1 MSRKRTTVFVNSLR
15 DLDLS
20 EIKMPMAVIYDSPK
34 DFPDMY
40 LCRIWEGAG
49 CHPTTA
55 AMQKNSLDEMREDI
69 AAAGF
74 TVKIPRSPNDDP
86 VILETWMR

>member
-1 MSRKRTTVFVNSLR
+1 MSRKSTTVFVNSLR

-55 AMQKNSLDEMREDI
+55 TMQKNSLDEMREDI

-86 VILETWMR
+86 VILETWMK

>member
-1 MSRKRTTVFVNSLR
+1 M

-20 EIKMPMAVIYDSPK
+20 VIKIPMAVVYDRPK

-55 AMQKNSLDEMREDI
+55 ATQRASLEELREDI
-69 AAAGF
+69 MAAGF
-74 TVKIPRSPNDDP
+74 TVKMPRGAGDDP
-86 VILETWMR
+86 VILETWMK